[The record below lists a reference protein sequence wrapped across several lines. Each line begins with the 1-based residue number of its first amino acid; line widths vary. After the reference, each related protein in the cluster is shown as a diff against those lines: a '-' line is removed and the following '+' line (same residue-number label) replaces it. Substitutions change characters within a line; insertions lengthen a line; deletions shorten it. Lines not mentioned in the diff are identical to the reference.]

1 MAWRLGQSF
10 HDEQV
15 LSPLVRNHLLWH
27 YVTLVDCLRSTRF
40 TNCSTRTAMDT
51 LTSRPSILHY
61 TELPGGGLTRAHWQE
76 LISWWESPER
86 TEGGTDGRLAA
97 AIAMR
102 EAKRK

>member
-1 MAWRLGQSF
+1 MALCHPRGLPQV
-10 HDEQV
+10 DEIYK
-15 LSPLVRNHLLWH
+15 LLDKNSDGH
-27 YVTLVDCLRSTRF
+27 IDLKAQL
-40 TNCSTRTAMDT
+40 
-51 LTSRPSILHY
+51 LHY
-61 TELPGGGLTRAHWQE
+61 TELAGGGLTRAHWQE